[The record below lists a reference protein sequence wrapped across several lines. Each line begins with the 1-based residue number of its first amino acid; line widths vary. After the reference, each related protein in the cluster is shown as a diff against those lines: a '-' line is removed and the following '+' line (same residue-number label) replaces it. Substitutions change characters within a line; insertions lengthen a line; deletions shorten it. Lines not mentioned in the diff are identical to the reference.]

1 MKKLFLTLSTDN
13 MTNNPINSFIKTIG
27 DIDSEV
33 VFVTKAAPKNDVE
46 GLFFNMLM
54 SLADVSFLD
63 NVEELA
69 DRMPKEHSGIVT
81 TIVSYLQRVSKE
93 EELN

>member
-1 MKKLFLTLSTDN
+1 MDN
-13 MTNNPINSFIKTIG
+13 SNNPINSFIKTIG

-63 NVEELA
+63 NG
-69 DRMPKEHSGIVT
+69 DGS
-81 TIVSYLQRVSKE
+81 
-93 EELN
+93 

>member
-1 MKKLFLTLSTDN
+1 MDN
-13 MTNNPINSFIKTIG
+13 SNNPINSFIKTIG

-54 SLADVSFLD
+54 SLA
-63 NVEELA
+63 N
-69 DRMPKEHSGIVT
+69 DRDWETVYWVI
-81 TIVSYLQRVSKE
+81 
-93 EELN
+93 